1 MKFTAKR
8 VVVSAAVAG
17 VAVVAV
23 GATVIATAADPVSPE
38 VTSSTPAEAG
48 HGTEG
53 KYTTGDYV
61 LTVHELD
68 DDGDGTSTAI
78 GPHTTYYS
86 KTLHGNGYRQ
96 HTVVKFSAG
105 ADAGAPIV
113 FSYPVPAP
121 GRVVDCVASGTDASP
136 QVRCETKPALPRG

>member
-38 VTSSTPAEAG
+38 VTGSTPADAG
-48 HGTEG
+48 HENEG
-53 KYTTGDYV
+53 KYTAGDYV

-68 DDGDGTSTAI
+68 DDGEGTSTAI

-86 KTLHGNGYRQ
+86 KTLHGNGNRQ

-105 ADAGAPIV
+105 PDADGPIV
-113 FSYPVPAP
+113 FSYSVPAP
-121 GRVVDCVASGTDASP
+121 GRAVGCVASGTEAAP
-136 QVRCETKPALPRG
+136 QVRCETELPAR